1 METVGVYLRKERES
15 KNLSLREVAR
25 LTKISELYLD
35 CIEKDDYE
43 KIPKGP
49 YVKGYISSYS
59 RMIGVDTQ
67 QALALYDSANEKKEQ
82 ADAPQVD
89 IAPATGWK
97 VALANALTSLVEWAN
112 QSKERFQHTTAKAI
126 DATAP
131 PNATPSLSGKENV
144 STDDARSDEPI
155 PGAADTI
162 DDNRESSVL
171 IHFSKFAPPSQVSHG
186 IDHAPGPA
194 PKTDR
199 ISSKSKIIPIHHK
212 VIDFFKAVGIGFL
225 STFSDGALK
234 GWPRPSLNVLVAL
247 VVLLLGAT
255 ILVFSGIGVYHVF
268 FFDKQVTVTTGT
280 APSPP
285 PSTSSQWAIPHKTSR
300 FEKPDT
306 VPLVTPIAPEPPA
319 NPPAQPVRQSEPT
332 SPVVDQNSQKPVKS
346 KETAAVPDEKVTQPA
361 EANIKVLKAA
371 ICTSIKDRMPDGV
384 ASVFPFS
391 AGRVYVWS
399 HVQTE
404 HYPTTIRHIYYHEG
418 QIVNRVKLSV
428 RAPFW
433 RTWSL
438 KSIDKDR
445 YRGHWRV
452 DITDDN
458 DQLLRRLYFEID

>member
-1 METVGVYLRKERES
+1 MIFLKLSALGFCQLFQTVPSRAGRDRPVTFWS
-15 KNLSLREVAR
+15 PWLSCCWGQRFWF
-25 LTKISELYLD
+25 
-35 CIEKDDYE
+35 
-43 KIPKGP
+43 
-49 YVKGYISSYS
+49 
-59 RMIGVDTQ
+59 
-67 QALALYDSANEKKEQ
+67 SA
-82 ADAPQVD
+82 ASAC
-89 IAPATGWK
+89 TM
-97 VALANALTSLVEWAN
+97 
-112 QSKERFQHTTAKAI
+112 F
-126 DATAP
+126 
-131 PNATPSLSGKENV
+131 
-144 STDDARSDEPI
+144 
-155 PGAADTI
+155 
-162 DDNRESSVL
+162 
-171 IHFSKFAPPSQVSHG
+171 
-186 IDHAPGPA
+186 
-194 PKTDR
+194 
-199 ISSKSKIIPIHHK
+199 
-212 VIDFFKAVGIGFL
+212 
-225 STFSDGALK
+225 
-234 GWPRPSLNVLVAL
+234 
-247 VVLLLGAT
+247 
-255 ILVFSGIGVYHVF
+255 F
-268 FFDKQVTVTTGT
+268 FFDKQISVTTGT

-306 VPLVTPIAPEPPA
+306 VPLLPPIAPEPPA

-332 SPVVDQNSQKPVKS
+332 PPVVDQNSQKPVKS

-391 AGRVYVWS
+391 VGRVYVWS
-399 HVQTE
+399 HVQAE